1 MDLVVAGAGM
11 GGLAAAARA
20 RELGAEVVVH
30 EKGTRPGGSML
41 LSGGFIWRYREFER
55 LRAEC
60 PGGDPV
66 LQRLVWERL
75 DDALAWLESL
85 GAPVTARETG
95 NPLTTGLRF
104 DTAGLTET
112 LAARAGDVRL
122 GSPLAELPDAPLI
135 LATGGFQGDPDL
147 LREHV
152 TPEADE
158 LVLRANPWSAG
169 DGLRLGLASGAA
181 LTGGLDE
188 FWGRA
193 MPAPPA
199 RIGPEGFRPLGQ
211 SYARYARVTN
221 ERGEEYEPHTW
232 SEIDVAQW
240 IAKQPR
246 GRAWFAVPDAAL
258 GERVRNQ
265 TVARDDRGGP
275 CGRRS
280 GGAARRRDGRRGR
293 RRDHDD
299 ARRPRDRRPRADGR
313 GRVGGRRGCGR
324 HLHRRLV
331 EHARERPRPGPDRCR
346 GRGLVRRARGR
357 RRAARRPGGAT
368 SRSSRP

>member
-1 MDLVVAGAGM
+1 VQLVVAGAGM

-30 EKGTRPGGSML
+30 EKGTHPGGSML

-60 PGGDPV
+60 PGGDPA

-85 GAPVTARETG
+85 GAPVTARDTG
-95 NPLTTGLRF
+95 NPLTTGRRF

-112 LAARAGDVRL
+112 LAARAGEVRL
-122 GSPLAELPDAPLI
+122 DAPLDELPAAPLI
-135 LATGGFQGDPDL
+135 LATGGFQGDPEL

-169 DGLRLGLASGAA
+169 DGLRLGLESGAR
-181 LTGGLDE
+181 LTDGLDE

-199 RIGPEGFRPLGQ
+199 RIGPQGFRPLGQ
-211 SYARYARVTN
+211 SYARYAWVTN
-221 ERGEEYEPHTW
+221 ERGEQYEPHTW

-258 GERVRNQ
+258 GERVRKQ
-265 TVARDDRGGP
+265 TVAEMIE
-275 CGRRS
+275 
-280 GGAARRRDGRRGR
+280 AARTAGAPVERRDGETVVEVVAGITTTLGGLAIDKRARTAERVWAVGA
-293 RRDHDD
+293 D
-299 ARRPRDRRPRADGR
+299 A
-313 GRVGGRRGCGR
+313 GGISTGGWTST
-324 HLHRRLV
+324 LASALV
-331 EHARERPRPGPDRCR
+331 L
-346 GRGLVRRARGR
+346 GLV
-357 RRAARRPGGAT
+357 AAEDAVG
-368 SRSSRP
+368 

>member
-1 MDLVVAGAGM
+1 MPEVVIAGAGM

-20 RELGAEVVVH
+20 RELGASVVVH

-41 LSGGFIWRYREFER
+41 LSGGFIWRYREWER

-60 PGGDPV
+60 PAGDPV

-85 GAPVTARETG
+85 GAPVTARDTG

-112 LAARAGDVRL
+112 LAARAGELRL
-122 GSPLAELPDAPLI
+122 ESPLADLPDGPVI
-135 LATGGFQGDPDL
+135 LATGGFQGDREL

-158 LVLRANPWSAG
+158 LVLRANPWSSG
-169 DGLRLGLASGAA
+169 DGLRLGLARGAQ

-199 RIGPEGFRPLGQ
+199 TIGPEGFRPLGQ

-221 ERGEEYEPHTW
+221 ERGEEYEPRTW

-246 GRAWFAVPDAAL
+246 GRAWFAVSDGAL
-258 GERVRNQ
+258 DERVRSQ
-265 TVARDDRGGP
+265 TVGEMIE
-275 CGRRS
+275 
-280 GGAARRRDGRRGR
+280 AARAAGAPVERRDGETVVEVVAGITTTLGGLAI
-293 RRDHDD
+293 D
-299 ARRPRDRRPRADGR
+299 AA
-313 GRVGGRRGCGR
+313 
-324 HLHRRLV
+324 
-331 EHARERPRPGPDRCR
+331 A
-346 GRGLVRRARGR
+346 
-357 RRAARRPGGAT
+357 RAAEGVWAVGADAGGIST
-368 SRSSRP
+368 GGWSSTLASALVLGVVAAESAVEAR